1 MIFIYLLRKSL
12 SPLHQSGQFPD
23 LMGIGSSDD
32 PSLPG
37 LVWAY
42 SPCTQAAPLDLC
54 TDSFFESRAPAME
67 ARLQQIH
74 SAPKE
79 SLRAWVAAA
88 WQAQEGRVSS
98 LVSWDRFSSLQ
109 QAQVRV
115 CRQGLLRKC
124 LQCGFPFGNC
134 NRRHV
139 CTHSHIYVHVCMHTP
154 MYLCVP
160 VHVYMQAHTY
170 TCACACACRTP
181 AHRPPEGTVPS
192 VNKPVMPSAHL
203 VGSLLG
209 LACGPWREDT
219 LPVLWP
225 VASMVHCR
233 ILSAHPKSSLLSCS
247 LDVPERVKI
256 TDQGERIPRGQG
268 ASTRGRRVLGVLGPH
283 LCWVTLGISPVSP
296 LLGAPGSPSQG
307 RADHLCLLSRILCP
321 A

>member
-1 MIFIYLLRKSL
+1 
-12 SPLHQSGQFPD
+12 
-23 LMGIGSSDD
+23 
-32 PSLPG
+32 
-37 LVWAY
+37 
-42 SPCTQAAPLDLC
+42 
-54 TDSFFESRAPAME
+54 ME

-192 VNKPVMPSAHL
+192 VYMPQLCLLPIWLAA
-203 VGSLLG
+203 SL
-209 LACGPWREDT
+209 A
-219 LPVLWP
+219 WP
-225 VASMVHCR
+225 VAPGGKT
-233 ILSAHPKSSLLSCS
+233 LSLSC
-247 LDVPERVKI
+247 
-256 TDQGERIPRGQG
+256 DQWPPWSTV
-268 ASTRGRRVLGVLGPH
+268 AS
-283 LCWVTLGISPVSP
+283 
-296 LLGAPGSPSQG
+296 
-307 RADHLCLLSRILCP
+307 
-321 A
+321 

>member
-192 VNKPVMPSAHL
+192 VNKPQLCLLPIWLAA
-203 VGSLLG
+203 SL
-209 LACGPWREDT
+209 A
-219 LPVLWP
+219 WP
-225 VASMVHCR
+225 VAPGGKT
-233 ILSAHPKSSLLSCS
+233 LSLSC
-247 LDVPERVKI
+247 
-256 TDQGERIPRGQG
+256 DQWPPWSTV
-268 ASTRGRRVLGVLGPH
+268 AS
-283 LCWVTLGISPVSP
+283 
-296 LLGAPGSPSQG
+296 
-307 RADHLCLLSRILCP
+307 
-321 A
+321 

>member
-37 LVWAY
+37 LVCAC

-54 TDSFFESRAPAME
+54 TDSFYESRAPAME

-74 SAPKE
+74 SAPEE

-115 CRQGLLRKC
+115 CRRGLLRKC
-124 LQCGFPFGNC
+124 LQCGFPFGDC

-139 CTHSHIYVHVCMHTP
+139 CTHSHICVHVCMHTP

-160 VHVYMQAHTY
+160 AHVYMQAHTY
-170 TCACACACRTP
+170 TCACACRTP
-181 AHRPPEGTVPS
+181 AHRPLFL
-192 VNKPVMPSAHL
+192 K
-203 VGSLLG
+203 
-209 LACGPWREDT
+209 
-219 LPVLWP
+219 
-225 VASMVHCR
+225 
-233 ILSAHPKSSLLSCS
+233 
-247 LDVPERVKI
+247 
-256 TDQGERIPRGQG
+256 GQ
-268 ASTRGRRVLGVLGPH
+268 S
-283 LCWVTLGISPVSP
+283 
-296 LLGAPGSPSQG
+296 
-307 RADHLCLLSRILCP
+307 
-321 A
+321 